1 MVVPFAFLSPTTMIV
16 VVIVALLVF
25 GPHKMPE
32 LMRQLGQALREFK
45 KMSGDVQGMFNIDDH
60 LSYDRYEPPSY
71 TYSPPVTSY
80 EPLDQYH
87 HDEVAEP
94 EHPALEAAP
103 AIEEKPKRKRAPR
116 KKAEVAVEGLDEASP
131 SEGDV
136 PAPPKP
142 RRTRTPKKAV
152 VEAELGTTPD
162 ALDVKETES
171 PQG

>member
-45 KMSGDVQGMFNIDDH
+45 KMSGDVQGVFSLDDH

-71 TYSPPVTSY
+71 TYTPPVTSY

-87 HDEVAEP
+87 DQVSEP

-103 AIEEKPKRKRAPR
+103 VAEEKPKRKRAPR
-116 KKAEVAVEGLDEASP
+116 KKAETVVEEAS
-131 SEGDV
+131 SVEETE
-136 PAPPKP
+136 ASASSKP
-142 RRTRTPKKAV
+142 HGKRTPRAV
-152 VEAELGTTPD
+152 VETEAGTIPEPD
-162 ALDVKETES
+162 DVKETES

>member
-1 MVVPFAFLSPTTMIV
+1 M
-16 VVIVALLVF
+16 ALLVF

-45 KMSGDVQGMFNIDDH
+45 KMSGDVQGVFSLDDH

-87 HDEVAEP
+87 EP
-94 EHPALEAAP
+94 ELPALEPTVVA
-103 AIEEKPKRKRAPR
+103 EEKPKRKRAPR
-116 KKAEVAVEGLDEASP
+116 KKADEVAVAGDEEAVAVKP
-131 SEGDV
+131 
-136 PAPPKP
+136 PRKRAPRK
-142 RRTRTPKKAV
+142 TADD
-152 VEAELGTTPD
+152 AQAGTHD
-162 ALDVKETES
+162 GALDVKDLEI

>member
-1 MVVPFAFLSPTTMIV
+1 MVIPFAFLSPTTMII

-45 KMSGDVQGMFNIDDH
+45 KMSGDVQGVFNLDDH

-87 HDEVAEP
+87 DEHAEP
-94 EHPALEAAP
+94 EHPALEATP
-103 AIEEKPKRKRAPR
+103 VVEEEKPKRKRAPR
-116 KKAEVAVEGLDEASP
+116 KKADVEAVVEEMS
-131 SEGDV
+131 SEGEV
-136 PAPPKP
+136 APPKP
-142 RRTRTPKKAV
+142 RRKRTPKAV
-152 VEAELGTTPD
+152 VEAETGTIPE
-162 ALDVKETES
+162 ALDVNETES